1 MAALPE
7 EASLAVARI
16 EAMLDEADRLIER
29 TGAADESAFSLKE
42 TGRRYL
48 PDTLNAYLNVPASQR
63 DTVADTLLVDQLR
76 LLERA
81 TAARLAA
88 LAAAGRSDLAANG
101 AFLAER
107 FGPAQ
112 ALPEVP
118 QGTQPPA
125 LAPPRALV
133 ARLFADLQGPR
144 RAPFR
149 GRLSNPHHDP
159 ARHLRRRPAQERRA
173 RGAAR
178 RRRAALRARGRTQR
192 RGGVVHQGRA
202 RGGLTHRAH
211 RSRRMDARA
220 ARRYERVRRT
230 RPRRARTS
238 YCFSLGVTVGHEFFW
253 YRQSPRPAVHGRDDA
268 GR

>member
-63 DTVADTLLVDQLR
+63 DAVADTLLVDQLR

-81 TAARLAA
+81 TAGRLAA

-133 ARLFADLQGPR
+133 ARLFADLQGPG
-144 RAPFR
+144 RA
-149 GRLSNPHHDP
+149 DP
-159 ARHLRRRPAQERRA
+159 AQLLELAGRRFAAVFPTLTTIRRGIFGGGPPKSVA
-173 RGAAR
+173 LDVPRGADVLRYVLEAER
-178 RRRAALRARGRTQR
+178 SGVAASCTKVVRGVALRTERIDLGEWMHALLEDMSAYVER
-192 RGGVVHQGRA
+192 
-202 RGGLTHRAH
+202 
-211 RSRRMDARA
+211 DRA
-220 ARRYERVRRT
+220 ARELLT
-230 RPRRARTS
+230 AFLS
-238 YCFSLGVTVGHEFFW
+238 G
-253 YRQSPRPAVHGRDDA
+253 
-268 GR
+268 